1 MHRIGITGH
10 RQFDEPTSRLI
21 REALR
26 RIVAGY
32 QPHDLVGVTCLA
44 EGADTLFAEA
54 VADRGGRLE
63 VVVPALRYRDALP
76 RSHRRAYDELLARA
90 GSVHRL
96 PLVESDDTAYL
107 AGSRRM
113 LTIINQLVAVW
124 DGLPARGV
132 GGTAEVVADAR
143 ELGLPVDVVWPAG
156 ARRA

>member
-21 REALR
+21 REALH

-32 QPHDLVGVTCLA
+32 QPRDLIGVTCLA
-44 EGADTLFAEA
+44 EGSDTLFAEA

-63 VVVPALRYRDALP
+63 VVVPAQHYREALP
-76 RSHRRAYDELLARA
+76 RSHRRAYDDLLARA
-90 GSVHRL
+90 DSVHRL
-96 PLVESDDTAYL
+96 PPIEPDNAAYL

-113 LTIINQLVAVW
+113 LTIIDRLVAVW

-143 ELGLPVDVVWPAG
+143 ELGLPVEVVWPAG

>member
-26 RIVAGY
+26 RVVAAC
-32 QPHDLVGVTCLA
+32 PSHDLVGVTCLA
-44 EGADTLFAEA
+44 EGSDTLFAEA

-63 VVVPALRYRDALP
+63 VVVPALRYREALP

-90 GSVHRL
+90 DSVHRL
-96 PLVESDDTAYL
+96 PLTESDEAAYL
-107 AGSRRM
+107 AGSHRM
-113 LTIINQLVAVW
+113 LTIIDRLVAVW

-132 GGTAEVVADAR
+132 GGTAEVVAAAR
-143 ELGLPVDVVWPAG
+143 ERGLPVEVVWPAG